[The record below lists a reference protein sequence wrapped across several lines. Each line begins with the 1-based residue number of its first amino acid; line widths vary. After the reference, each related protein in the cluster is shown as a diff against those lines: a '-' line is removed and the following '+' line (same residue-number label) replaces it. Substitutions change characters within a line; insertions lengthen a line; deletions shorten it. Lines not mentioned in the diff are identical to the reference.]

1 MAKHGFWLIL
11 VVLLLSACGGNAAAT
26 LPSAQQAET
35 ALADMPLPQSEET
48 LLAELPALETGYP
61 TEIAATTPT
70 ITMDALQ
77 APIYTDIALPEDI
90 APTLTST
97 LIPTLIPTLTP
108 PQSVDLG
115 QAPAATGLIPTL
127 GSPSGGSQVLLPL
140 IISDSLV
147 QVEQA
152 PVPLVEEVAQ
162 PNEVIIESRS
172 TPVPSAG
179 LGRFFLPGLLCLM
192 GIIILGLGIY
202 MNTTSQPTG
211 QEITAV
217 LNIADLKP
225 GLGLVELKGTITQV
239 PRPLDKNV
247 DNPLALMRLVIEE
260 NEPQVGWKVVL
271 DRVLTTE
278 FSLEDGTGAVWVAPD
293 QLDLNLL
300 GEGSFAS
307 IKQAEEALKILGL
320 TGQLSLGQG
329 IALPHLGAAQGAVS
343 DSPGQ
348 YPTAVQLNWL
358 LPAADRPVPCYHVR
372 PGPCQRRFRQSRRQH
387 IVHPGH
393 RAGRRCLLRR
403 PGLAIMGANAL
414 TDRSRLYLSQT
425 KGRKYFP
432 V

>member
-11 VVLLLSACGGNAAAT
+11 VLLLLSACGGNAAAT

-48 LLAELPALETGYP
+48 LLAQLLATGTSYSI
-61 TEIAATTPT
+61 EIAVTTPT

-90 APTLTST
+90 APTLTPT
-97 LIPTLIPTLTP
+97 LTPPLIPTLIPTFTP
-108 PQSVDLG
+108 PQAADLG
-115 QAPAATGLIPTL
+115 QAPAATELIPTL
-127 GSPSGGSQVLLPL
+127 ESSPEGSQVLLPL
-140 IISDSLV
+140 IISDILV
-147 QVEQA
+147 QAEQA

-172 TPVPSAG
+172 THVPSAG
-179 LGRFFLPGLLCLM
+179 LGRFFLPGLFCLM
-192 GIIILGLGIY
+192 GIIILGLGLY

-247 DNPLALMRLVIEE
+247 DNPLALLRLVIEE

-278 FSLEDGTGAVWVAPD
+278 FSLEDGTGAVWVTPD

-320 TGQLSLGQG
+320 QASSAWGRGLRYRIWELRKGQSL
-329 IALPHLGAAQGAVS
+329 IALGNIQQQFNLIGSSRQPIALSPATMSLQTPASEGSATHNVNTLFILVIALGGAAFLGGLA
-343 DSPGQ
+343 
-348 YPTAVQLNWL
+348 WL
-358 LPAADRPVPCYHVR
+358 LW
-372 PGPCQRRFRQSRRQH
+372 
-387 IVHPGH
+387 
-393 RAGRRCLLRR
+393 
-403 PGLAIMGANAL
+403 AL
-414 TDRSRLYLSQT
+414 MR
-425 KGRKYFP
+425 
-432 V
+432 

>member
-48 LLAELPALETGYP
+48 LLAQLLATETGYP
-61 TEIAATTPT
+61 TEIAVTTST

-90 APTLTST
+90 IPTLTPPF
-97 LIPTLIPTLTP
+97 IPTLIPTLTP
-108 PQSVDLG
+108 PQAADLG
-115 QAPAATGLIPTL
+115 QAPPATELAPTL
-127 GSPSGGSQVLLPL
+127 SSPSEGSQVLLPL

-147 QVEQA
+147 QAEQV
-152 PVPLVEEVAQ
+152 PVPVVEEVAQ

-172 TPVPSAG
+172 TPVPPAG
-179 LGRFFLPGLLCLM
+179 LGRFFLPGLFCLM
-192 GIIILGLGIY
+192 GIIILGLGLY

-247 DNPLALMRLVIEE
+247 DNPLALLRLVIEE

-320 TGQLSLGQG
+320 QASSAWGRGLRYRIWELRRGQSL
-329 IALPHLGAAQGAVS
+329 IALGNIQQQFNLIGSSRQPIALSPSTMSVQAPASEGSASHGVNTLFILVIALGGAALLGGLA
-343 DSPGQ
+343 
-348 YPTAVQLNWL
+348 WL
-358 LPAADRPVPCYHVR
+358 LW
-372 PGPCQRRFRQSRRQH
+372 
-387 IVHPGH
+387 
-393 RAGRRCLLRR
+393 
-403 PGLAIMGANAL
+403 AL
-414 TDRSRLYLSQT
+414 MR
-425 KGRKYFP
+425 
-432 V
+432 

>member
-1 MAKHGFWLIL
+1 MMAKHGFWLIL
-11 VVLLLSACGGNAAAT
+11 LVLLLSACGGNAAAT

-48 LLAELPALETGYP
+48 LLAELLATETGYP
-61 TEIAATTPT
+61 TEIAVTTPT

-77 APIYTDIALPEDI
+77 APIYTDIALPENI
-90 APTLTST
+90 TPTLTPP

-108 PQSVDLG
+108 PQAADLG
-115 QAPAATGLIPTL
+115 QAPAATELIPTL
-127 GSPSGGSQVLLPL
+127 SSPSEGSQVLLPL

-147 QVEQA
+147 QADQMS
-152 PVPLVEEVAQ
+152 VPIVEEVAQ
-162 PNEVIIESRS
+162 PNEVIIESRA

-179 LGRFFLPGLLCLM
+179 LGRFFLPGLFCLM
-192 GIIILGLGIY
+192 GIIILGLGLF

-225 GLGLVELKGTITQV
+225 GLGLVELKGTITQA

-320 TGQLSLGQG
+320 QASSAWGRGLRYRIWELRKGQSLIALGNIQQQFNLIGSSRQPIALSPSTMSVQAPASEGSTGQSVNTLLILV
-329 IALPHLGAAQGAVS
+329 IALGGAALLGGLA
-343 DSPGQ
+343 
-348 YPTAVQLNWL
+348 WL
-358 LPAADRPVPCYHVR
+358 LW
-372 PGPCQRRFRQSRRQH
+372 
-387 IVHPGH
+387 
-393 RAGRRCLLRR
+393 
-403 PGLAIMGANAL
+403 AL
-414 TDRSRLYLSQT
+414 MR
-425 KGRKYFP
+425 
-432 V
+432 

>member
-11 VVLLLSACGGNAAAT
+11 VVFLLCACGGNAAAT

-70 ITMDALQ
+70 ITIDALQ

-90 APTLTST
+90 AATLTST

-108 PQSVDLG
+108 PQAADLG
-115 QAPAATGLIPTL
+115 QAPPATELIPTL
-127 GSPSGGSQVLLPL
+127 SSSSAGSQVLLPL
-140 IISDSLV
+140 IMSDSLV
-147 QVEQA
+147 QAEQA
-152 PVPLVEEVAQ
+152 PVPSVEEVAQ

-179 LGRFFLPGLLCLM
+179 LGQFFLPGLLCLM
-192 GIIILGLGIY
+192 GIIILGLGLY

-320 TGQLSLGQG
+320 QASSAWGRGLRYRIWELRKGQSLIALGNIQQQFNLIGSSRQPIALSPSTVSVQAPASASSTGQSVNTLFILV
-329 IALPHLGAAQGAVS
+329 IALGGAAFLGGLA
-343 DSPGQ
+343 
-348 YPTAVQLNWL
+348 WL
-358 LPAADRPVPCYHVR
+358 LW
-372 PGPCQRRFRQSRRQH
+372 
-387 IVHPGH
+387 
-393 RAGRRCLLRR
+393 
-403 PGLAIMGANAL
+403 AL
-414 TDRSRLYLSQT
+414 MR
-425 KGRKYFP
+425 
-432 V
+432 